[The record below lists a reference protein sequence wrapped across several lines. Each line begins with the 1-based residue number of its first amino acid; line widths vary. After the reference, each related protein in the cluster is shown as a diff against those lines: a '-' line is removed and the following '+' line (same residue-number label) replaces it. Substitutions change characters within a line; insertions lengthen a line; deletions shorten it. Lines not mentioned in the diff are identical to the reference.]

1 MKLKKWL
8 LAIAA
13 FAVTAVVCAVAAGA
27 ENYHAYIGF
36 QTGPFS
42 LRNTFDEA
50 TYGKD
55 VEGGRYF
62 NSVIVWGGN
71 NPTTFPKYT
80 DCFDDDIQGY
90 VIPATYTDATIK
102 QSGTYTVGISDFDWA
117 LDGASSFNLL
127 FVSTDLPFDKNAGQ
141 SVAKFSN
148 AKIIVDG
155 KVTAEFADPVI
166 DTAYGKMSGYTK
178 IQFADIWDNVLK
190 VEGYAGAYPKKSLKI
205 QFDVSYTQ
213 NIDYEYSVL
222 DDGTVEITKYTGSES
237 KVAVPDEIDSK
248 SVTKIGSGAFSR
260 CAKLESITIPDSVS
274 KIDNKAFGYYYDNGY
289 TKISNLKIFCYSGT
303 AGEQYAKDNGF
314 DYEWLDKP
322 TLAKVS
328 GVKLSGRAADA
339 LRINWSKN
347 AKADGYIVEMYQ
359 GNKWARVAKI
369 TNNSTTTFKKS
380 GLKAGAVYKFRIR
393 AYKTDC
399 KTAVYGAYSAE
410 LAART
415 NPSVMTGAKLG
426 GRAADALRINW
437 SKNASADGYIVE
449 MYQGG
454 KWVRVAKITN
464 NSTTTFK
471 KSGLKASSVYK
482 FRVKAYKMSGSTA
495 LYGNYSATV
504 TARTNPSVIK
514 GVKLGG
520 RAADALRINWS
531 KNASA
536 DGYIVE
542 MYQGNKWVRVAKITN
557 NSTTTFKKSGLKA
570 GAVYKFRVRAY
581 KMSGSTALY
590 GSYSATV
597 TARTNPSVIKGVKLG
612 GRAADALRIN
622 WSKNASADGYIVE
635 MYKGGKWVRVAKIAN
650 SGSTTYR
657 KAGLKT
663 CTAYKFRVK
672 AYKMSGKTALYGAY
686 SATLSAN
693 TIPTN
698 VSRFRLNSK
707 TGKMLN
713 LGWDMSN
720 DAAGY
725 IVQQYK
731 SGKWVQVAKLA
742 KSKDRVRINDL
753 SPSTTYKFRI
763 RKYANIGK
771 TTVYGNWSYK
781 SFKTEGKDCVD
792 EVKFT
797 PRGEKI
803 DAFVAAH
810 MDEVWNESYFDKP
823 KKVFVKTEN
832 LRANDYPVPLYSD
845 IMALYLFA
853 DSLYIIGETNSNYC
867 ITSEYYYVYRD
878 YVFEGKKPL
887 PLEYMTKEDP
897 TY

>member
-13 FAVTAVVCAVAAGA
+13 FAVMAVVSAAAAGA

-42 LRNTFDEA
+42 IRNEFDDA
-50 TYGKD
+50 VYGRD
-55 VEGGRYF
+55 VEGGKYF

-71 NPTTFPKYT
+71 NPTTFPEYT
-80 DCFDDDIQGY
+80 DCFDEDIQGY

-127 FVSTDLPFDKNAGQ
+127 FISSDIPFDKNAGQ

-155 KVTAEFADPVI
+155 KVTAEFADPII
-166 DTAYGKMSGYTK
+166 DTADGMKTGYTK
-178 IQFADIWDNVLK
+178 IRFANIWDNVLK

-222 DDGTVEITKYTGSES
+222 DNGTVEITKYTGSES

-274 KIDNKAFGYYYDNGY
+274 KIGNKAFGYYYDNGY
-289 TKISNLKIFCYSGT
+289 TKLSNLKIYCYSGT

-359 GNKWARVAKI
+359 GGKWARVAKI

-380 GLKAGAVYKFRIR
+380 GLKAGAVYKFRIK

-415 NPSVMTGAKLG
+415 NPSVMTGVKLGGRAADALRINWTKNASADGYIIEMYQGNKWVRVAKITNNSTATFKKSGLKASSVYKFRVKAYKMSGSTALYGNYSATVTARTNPSVIKGAKLT

-449 MYQGG
+449 MYQGN

-471 KSGLKASSVYK
+471 KSGLKASTVYK

-542 MYQGNKWVRVAKITN
+542 MY
-557 NSTTTFKKSGLKA
+557 
-570 GAVYKFRVRAY
+570 
-581 KMSGSTALY
+581 
-590 GSYSATV
+590 
-597 TARTNPSVIKGVKLG
+597 
-612 GRAADALRIN
+612 
-622 WSKNASADGYIVE
+622 
-635 MYKGGKWVRVAKIAN
+635 KGGKWVRVAKITN
-650 SGSTTYR
+650 SGTTTYR
-657 KAGLKT
+657 KAGLKA

-713 LGWDMSN
+713 LGWDMSD

-731 SGKWVQVAKLA
+731 GGKWVQVAKLA
-742 KSKDRVRINDL
+742 KSKDRVRINSL

-763 RKYANIGK
+763 RKYANIGIN
-771 TTVYGNWSYK
+771 TVYGNWSYK

-823 KKVFVKTEN
+823 KEVWTKSEI
-832 LRANDYPVPLYSD
+832 LRARKYPIPMYGVIQVQYW
-845 IMALYLFA
+845 FA
-853 DSLYIIGETNSNYC
+853 DPLVIIGETDNGYY
-867 ITSEYYYVYRD
+867 ITSNNYYIYNEYV
-878 YVFEGKKPL
+878 VESK
-887 PLEYMTKEDP
+887 DP
-897 TY
+897 PKLGTGIEPIPHY

>member
-1 MKLKKWL
+1 MKLKKCL
-8 LAIAA
+8 LAIAT
-13 FAVTAVVCAVAAGA
+13 FAVMAVVCTVAAGA

-42 LRNTFDEA
+42 IRNAFDEA
-50 TYGKD
+50 TYGRD
-55 VEGGRYF
+55 VEGGKYF
-62 NSVIVWGGN
+62 NGVIVWGGN
-71 NPTTFPKYT
+71 DPTTFPQYS
-80 DCFDDDIQGY
+80 DCYDNDIDGY
-90 VIPATYTDATIK
+90 VLPATYTDATISK
-102 QSGTYTVGISDFDWA
+102 DGTYTVGISDFDWA

-127 FVSTDLPFDKNAGQ
+127 FISTDIPFNKNTGE
-141 SVAKFSN
+141 SIAKFSN

-155 KVTAEFADPVI
+155 KVTAEFADPFI
-166 DTAYGKMSGYTK
+166 DTEYGMMSGYTK
-178 IQFADIWDNVLK
+178 VQFANIWNNVLK
-190 VEGYAGAYPKKSLKI
+190 VDGYAGAYPKKSLEI

-274 KIDNKAFGYYYDNGY
+274 KIGNKAFGYYYDNGY
-289 TKISNLKIFCYSGT
+289 TKISNLKIYCYSGT

-314 DYEWLDKP
+314 DFEWLDKP

-347 AKADGYIVEMYQ
+347 ASADGYIVEMYQ
-359 GNKWARVAKI
+359 GN
-369 TNNSTTTFKKS
+369 
-380 GLKAGAVYKFRIR
+380 
-393 AYKTDC
+393 
-399 KTAVYGAYSAE
+399 
-410 LAART
+410 
-415 NPSVMTGAKLG
+415 
-426 GRAADALRINW
+426 
-437 SKNASADGYIVE
+437 
-449 MYQGG
+449 

-471 KSGLKASSVYK
+471 KSGLKAGAVYK

-542 MYQGNKWVRVAKITN
+542 MY
-557 NSTTTFKKSGLKA
+557 
-570 GAVYKFRVRAY
+570 
-581 KMSGSTALY
+581 
-590 GSYSATV
+590 
-597 TARTNPSVIKGVKLG
+597 
-612 GRAADALRIN
+612 
-622 WSKNASADGYIVE
+622 
-635 MYKGGKWVRVAKIAN
+635 KGGKWVRAAKIAKN
-650 SGSTTYR
+650 STTTYR
-657 KAGLKT
+657 KAGLKA

-713 LGWDMSN
+713 LGWDMSD

-731 SGKWVQVAKLA
+731 GGKWVQVAKLA
-742 KSKDRVRINDL
+742 KSKDRVRINSL

-803 DAFVAAH
+803 NDWVAEH
-810 MDEVWNESYFDKP
+810 MGEVWTEKYYDKP
-823 KKVFVKTEN
+823 KKVFVKTRI
-832 LRANDYPVPLYSD
+832 LRKRQYPVHLYSD
-845 IMALYLFA
+845 IMASYLFA
-853 DSLYIIGETNSNYC
+853 DSLYIIGETDNNYYV
-867 ITSEYYYVYRD
+867 TSDYYYVYRD
-878 YVFEGKKPL
+878 YVFEGNDPL
-887 PLEYMTKEDP
+887 PLEDIMEEENA

>member
-80 DCFDDDIQGY
+80 DCFDEDIQGY

-117 LDGASSFNLL
+117 LDGASNFNLL
-127 FVSTDLPFDKNAGQ
+127 FVSSDIPFDKNAGE

-166 DTAYGKMSGYTK
+166 DTAYGMMTGYTK

-190 VEGYAGAYPKKSLKI
+190 VEGYAGAYPTKSLKI

-222 DDGTVEITKYTGSES
+222 DNGTVEITKYTGSES

-274 KIDNKAFGYYYDNGY
+274 KIGNKAFGYYYDNGY
-289 TKISNLKIFCYSGT
+289 TKLSNLKIYCYSGT

-359 GNKWARVAKI
+359 GGKWARVAKI

-399 KTAVYGAYSAE
+399 KTAVYSAYSAE

-415 NPSVMTGAKLG
+415 NPSVMTGVKLG

-542 MYQGNKWVRVAKITN
+542 MYQGNKWVRVAKI
-557 NSTTTFKKSGLKA
+557 
-570 GAVYKFRVRAY
+570 
-581 KMSGSTALY
+581 
-590 GSYSATV
+590 
-597 TARTNPSVIKGVKLG
+597 
-612 GRAADALRIN
+612 
-622 WSKNASADGYIVE
+622 
-635 MYKGGKWVRVAKIAN
+635 AN
-650 SGSTTYR
+650 SGTTTYR
-657 KAGLKT
+657 KAGLKA

-713 LGWDMSN
+713 LGWDMSD

-731 SGKWVQVAKLA
+731 GGKWVQVAKLA
-742 KSKDRVRINDL
+742 MSKDRVRVNSL

-792 EVKFT
+792 EVKFK
-797 PRGEKI
+797 PNGEKI
-803 DAFVAAH
+803 DEWVAEH
-810 MDEVWNESYFDKP
+810 MGEVWTEKYYDKP
-823 KKVFVKTEN
+823 KKVFVKTAM
-832 LRANDYPVPLYSD
+832 LSKRQYPVRLYSD
-845 IMALYLFA
+845 IMLSYLFA
-853 DSLYIIGETNSNYC
+853 DSLYIIGETNNNYYV
-867 ITSEYYYVYRD
+867 TSDYYYVYRD
-878 YVFEGKKPL
+878 YVFEGKDPL
-887 PLEYMTKEDP
+887 PLEYMTEEDP